1 MSDVAPNVAY
11 IAEGKL
17 YTQAPAAPAKLI
29 ESPFV
34 QGILDRVER
43 DRERGE
49 WKNQGMA
56 WNFGSQM
63 RMPFG
68 SVGMPVDRR
77 RIRFSGVTSAGDGK
91 QLLYSLDTDHVG
103 GLFQYELADGFER
116 RLYHRQQLRI
126 NDVARHRGDG
136 TLVFSMLAEDGTAH
150 IGMMGAE
157 GKGFKGITAGDAV
170 DEAPSWVIGETA
182 AKTVVFQSAGV
193 GRDQGGFRTSLS
205 TYAIMKLDVESG
217 KMETLIEED
226 ASDALLPQMTGDG
239 TLWFI
244 RRPYEAMGAT
254 ISPWKLAL
262 DMLLFP
268 IRLAGAI
275 VHFFNFFSL
284 MFQRKP
290 LITSGG
296 PPREGPDQRYMM
308 LWGKVIDAQK
318 LQKAKK
324 GESQALVPPSWQLVK
339 RSPSGSEEVIAKR
352 VLAYDLCPDGGVIYT
367 DGSTIYHRTLHGDT
381 TQLAEGKLIE
391 RIAVL

>member
-1 MSDVAPNVAY
+1 MNQNTPPIAY

-17 YTQAPAAPAKLI
+17 YTQTPETAAKLI

-49 WKNQGMA
+49 WKSQGMA
-56 WNFGSQM
+56 WNLGSQM

-68 SVGMPVDRR
+68 PVGLPADRR

-103 GLFQYELADGFER
+103 GLFQYELADGYER

-126 NDVARHRGDG
+126 NDIARHRMDG

-157 GKGFKGITAGDAV
+157 GKGFKSITAGDAV
-170 DEAPSWVIGETA
+170 DEAPSWVIGEST

-193 GRDQGGFRTSLS
+193 GRDPNGFRTSLS
-205 TYAIMKLDVESG
+205 TYALMKLDVESG

-226 ASDALLPQMTGDG
+226 ASDALLPRMTAEGD
-239 TLWFI
+239 LWFI
-244 RRPYEAMGAT
+244 RRPYETAAVQ

-275 VHFFNFFSL
+275 VHFLDFFSL

-290 LITSGG
+290 LISAGG
-296 PPREGPDQRYMM
+296 PPREGADQRYMM
-308 LWGKVIDAQK
+308 LWGKLIDAR
-318 LQKAKK
+318 KAQDSKK
-324 GESQALVPPSWQLVK
+324 GDSQALVPASWQLIK
-339 RSPSGSEEVIAKR
+339 RSPSGNEETIAKR
-352 VLAYDLCPDGGVIYT
+352 VLAYDLCGDGSVVYT
-367 DGSTIYHRTLHGDT
+367 DGSTIYHRAVHGET
-381 TQLAEGKLIE
+381 NQVAQGKLIE
-391 RIAVL
+391 RVAVL

>member
-1 MSDVAPNVAY
+1 MSEVAPALAY

-17 YTQAPAAPAKLI
+17 YTQTPGTAAKLI

-43 DRERGE
+43 DRERSE
-49 WKNQGMA
+49 WKSQGMG
-56 WNFGSQM
+56 WNFSSSM
-63 RMPFG
+63 RNPMADMGLPA
-68 SVGMPVDRR
+68 DRR
-77 RIRFSGVTSAGDGK
+77 RIRFSGVTSAGDSK

-103 GLFQYELADGFER
+103 GLFQYELSDGFER

-126 NDVARHRGDG
+126 NDVCRHRDDG

-157 GKGFKGITAGDAV
+157 GKGFKSITAGDAV
-170 DEAPSWVIGETA
+170 DEAPSWVVGEET

-193 GRDQGGFRTSLS
+193 GRDQGGFRSGLS
-205 TYAIMKLDVESG
+205 TYAIMKLEIESG

-226 ASDALLPQMTGDG
+226 TTDVLLPKMMADG

-244 RRPYEAMGAT
+244 RRPYEPMGAS

-290 LITSGG
+290 LISSGG

-308 LWGKVIDAQK
+308 LWGKVIDAHKIQN
-318 LQKAKK
+318 AKK
-324 GESQALVPPSWQLVK
+324 GESQALVPATWQLIK
-339 RSPSGSEEVIAKR
+339 RSPGGSEEVIAKR
-352 VLAYDLCPDGGVIYT
+352 VLAYDLCADGAVIYT

-381 TQLAEGKLIE
+381 TQLAQGKLIE
-391 RIAVL
+391 RVAAL